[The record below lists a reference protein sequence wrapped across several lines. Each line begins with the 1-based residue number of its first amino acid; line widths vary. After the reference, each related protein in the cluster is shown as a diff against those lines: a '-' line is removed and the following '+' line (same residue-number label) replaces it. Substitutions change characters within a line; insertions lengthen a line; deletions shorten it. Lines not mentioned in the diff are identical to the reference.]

1 MHLQPGS
8 IHIKAGDHVRK
19 GEILG
24 KIGNSGDAREPH
36 LHFEV
41 TTSPMLLKGEGLPY
55 LIDHY
60 RLGFQQG
67 FNDIHNNE
75 LPKEKEIVA
84 FRE

>member
-1 MHLQPGS
+1 M
-8 IHIKAGDHVRK
+8 
-19 GEILG
+19 
-24 KIGNSGDAREPH
+24 
-36 LHFEV
+36 HFEV